1 MMERENGADTIIKI
15 ILYHYPSTQGIYLF
29 GSYQTDDEW
38 PSSDVDIAILLP
50 HDAAKRERLI
60 AISDCRYRLEDV
72 LKKEIDLLNVRL
84 ISTVFQFQ
92 IVSTGRLI
100 HIGDEKAVHDFE
112 MLTISLYQKL
122 NEERRAIL
130 KEFYKTRRA
139 YPV

>member
-1 MMERENGADTIIKI
+1 MEREQAVEAITHIV
-15 ILYHYPSTQGIYLF
+15 LQYYQSAQAIYIF
-29 GSYQTDDEW
+29 GSYQTENEW
-38 PSSDVDIAILLP
+38 PDSDVDIAILLP

-100 HIGDEKAVHDFE
+100 HIGDERAVHEFE

-130 KEFYKTRRA
+130 QEFYKTRRA